1 MNEHFFDLKYLTGFW
16 IICMLLV
23 CSSCK
28 LYRQD
33 MLFQLDEGFTAE
45 DLSEPMDAAA
55 GNYVIREGDYLD
67 LRVYTNK
74 GERVI
79 DPNNELI
86 QTGNRQQQSQQNG
99 RIEYLVQKTGVAKLP
114 MVGDVKLVGYTVV
127 EAERIL
133 EQAFDEF
140 YQESFVKLKV
150 NNRRVTVLGVNGGMV
165 VPLDNENTKLTEVL
179 ALYGGLDLG
188 AKAKNI
194 KLLRGDLT
202 DPQVF
207 EIDLTTVS
215 GMRASII
222 DLQPGDVIY
231 VEPWRRP
238 VFESIRD
245 VSPFIGITSSVITLI
260 LVIQN
265 LTR

>member
-1 MNEHFFDLKYLTGFW
+1 MNEHFFDLKHLSV
-16 IICMLLV
+16 LLAV
-23 CSSCK
+23 LLMSLSGCK

-33 MLFQLDEGFTAE
+33 ILFQLDDDFTAE
-45 DLSEPMDAAA
+45 QLSEPVAAAA
-55 GNYVIREGDYLD
+55 GNYVLRAGDYLD

-79 DPNNELI
+79 DPNNELM
-86 QTGNRQQQSQQNG
+86 QGMNRQQNQQNG
-99 RIEYLVQKTGVAKLP
+99 RIEYLIQQNGVAKLP
-114 MVGDVKLVGYTVV
+114 MVGDVKLVGLTVV
-127 EAERIL
+127 EAERML
-133 EQAFDEF
+133 EQAFDTY

-150 NNRRVTVLGVNGGMV
+150 NNRRVTVLGVNGGVV
-165 VPLDNENTKLTEVL
+165 VPLDNENTTLAEVL

-194 KLLRGDLT
+194 KLLRGDLS
-202 DPQVF
+202 DPQVY
-207 EIDLTTVS
+207 EIDLTTIS
-215 GMRASII
+215 GMKASVIAVR
-222 DLQPGDVIY
+222 PGDVIY

-245 VSPFIGITSSVITLI
+245 VSPLIGIVSGVITLI

-265 LTR
+265 LTK